1 MCVKLHDVFPFSCEL
16 DTKLSYA
23 LVFSEQSTKFIQ
35 LSDRKVREFIKFIH
49 PVMCEI
55 QNEEAF
61 VKSISFSS
69 LMQGGVGKCKI

>member
-35 LSDRKVREFIKFIH
+35 LAHRQVREFINFKH
-49 PVMCEI
+49 PVMCAI
-55 QNEEAF
+55 KNHEAF
-61 VKSISFSS
+61 VRPIRFSS
-69 LMQGGVGKCKI
+69 LMQDGLGT